1 MVIKTKQKK
10 TIQRSKK
17 GSDNSINQT
26 VKVSVKIGDNHLKKK
41 AKKTRTKKS
50 GNLKKSKE
58 FLKQIYEAYN
68 KSKEDLIS
76 TNRKIPADLL
86 AQFDSSK
93 LKTSKQINE
102 LSKELILKTQKLRSL
117 ASQNGQQSNFTGD
130 FTQVIQPPEVGPQ
143 GTAQLVAGV
152 TQQTNNVLPTDRPP
166 PNSGDLLSD
175 QEVEQALNNA
185 MNDQA
190 IESFEIRQYIDSIK
204 TARNNELKLE
214 SFIADIASKIAR
226 GDLSDYET
234 EQYTKAEQLAK
245 YYLDQIVAQEDP
257 TLPANYESNLAEI
270 AGTFDNA
277 LFTGFDPSIGV
288 IGEDN
293 EAVDQEVQADMVL
306 RRDTQEYKKLLLE
319 SLRSDSLDEQQENIT
334 LANTILERQPDTALF
349 ENIVVESLKVMLG
362 EQLDKLAHIQQIG
375 DYRPNWKKERKAR
388 FLYNYFKGGQLVS
401 AMGGGASLE

>member
-17 GSDNSINQT
+17 GTDNSVNQT

-76 TNRKIPADLL
+76 TGRKIPADLL
-86 AQFDSSK
+86 VQLDSSK

-117 ASQNGQQSNFTGD
+117 ASQNGQQSKFTGD
-130 FTQVIQPPEVGPQ
+130 FTRVIQRPEVGPQ

-152 TQQTNNVLPTDRPP
+152 TQPTNNVLPPS
-166 PNSGDLLSD
+166 NSEDSLSD
-175 QEVEQALNNA
+175 RQVEEALNNA

-204 TARNNELKLE
+204 TAKNNKLKLE
-214 SFIADIASKIAR
+214 SFISDIASKIAR

-277 LFTGFDPSIGV
+277 LFTGFDPSTGV
-288 IGEDN
+288 VGGGN
-293 EAVDQEVQADMVL
+293 STVDQEVQSAVEL
-306 RRDTQEYKKLLLE
+306 RSDTQQYKKILIE
-319 SLRSDSLDEQQENIT
+319 SFKSDSLDEQQENIA
-334 LANTILERQPDTALF
+334 LANTILERQLDTVLF

-362 EQLDKLAHIQQIG
+362 EQLDKLAHVQQIG
-375 DYRPNWKKERKAR
+375 DYKPHWNKERKAR
-388 FLYNYFKGGQLVS
+388 FLYDYFKEGQLVS
-401 AMGGGASLE
+401 AMDGGTSLE

>member
-17 GSDNSINQT
+17 GTDNSINQT

-76 TNRKIPADLL
+76 TGRKIPADLL
-86 AQFDSSK
+86 VQLDSSK

-117 ASQNGQQSNFTGD
+117 ASQNGQQSKFTGD
-130 FTQVIQPPEVGPQ
+130 FTRVIQRPEVGPQ

-152 TQQTNNVLPTDRPP
+152 TQPTNNILPPQ
-166 PNSGDLLSD
+166 NSEDSLSD
-175 QEVEQALNNA
+175 QQVERALNNA

-204 TARNNELKLE
+204 TAKNNKLKLE
-214 SFIADIASKIAR
+214 SFISDIASKIAR

-277 LFTGFDPSIGV
+277 LFTGFDPSTGV
-288 IGEDN
+288 VGGGN
-293 EAVDQEVQADMVL
+293 STVDQEVQAAVEL
-306 RRDTQEYKKLLLE
+306 RSDTQEYKKLLIE
-319 SLRSDSLDEQQENIT
+319 SFRSDSLDEQQENIT
-334 LANTILERQPDTALF
+334 LANTILERQLDTVLF

-362 EQLDKLAHIQQIG
+362 EQLDKLAHVQQIG
-375 DYRPNWKKERKAR
+375 DYKPHWNKERKAR
-388 FLYNYFKGGQLVS
+388 FLYDYFKEGQLVS
-401 AMGGGASLE
+401 AMDGGTSLE

>member
-17 GSDNSINQT
+17 GTDNSVNQT

-76 TNRKIPADLL
+76 TGRKIPADLL
-86 AQFDSSK
+86 VQLDSSK

-117 ASQNGQQSNFTGD
+117 ASQNGQQSKFTGD
-130 FTQVIQPPEVGPQ
+130 FTRVIQRPEVGPQ

-152 TQQTNNVLPTDRPP
+152 TQPTNNILPPQ
-166 PNSGDLLSD
+166 NSEDSLSD
-175 QEVEQALNNA
+175 QQVERALNNV

-204 TARNNELKLE
+204 TAKNNKLKLE
-214 SFIADIASKIAR
+214 SFISDIASKIAR

-277 LFTGFDPSIGV
+277 LFTGFDPSTGV
-288 IGEDN
+288 VGGGN
-293 EAVDQEVQADMVL
+293 STVDQEVQAAVEL
-306 RRDTQEYKKLLLE
+306 RSDTQEYKKLLIE
-319 SLRSDSLDEQQENIT
+319 SFRSDSLDEQQENIT
-334 LANTILERQPDTALF
+334 LANTILE
-349 ENIVVESLKVMLG
+349 
-362 EQLDKLAHIQQIG
+362 
-375 DYRPNWKKERKAR
+375 
-388 FLYNYFKGGQLVS
+388 
-401 AMGGGASLE
+401 

>member
-17 GSDNSINQT
+17 GTDNSVNQT

-76 TNRKIPADLL
+76 TGRKIPADLL
-86 AQFDSSK
+86 VQLDSSK

-117 ASQNGQQSNFTGD
+117 ASQNGQQSKFTGD
-130 FTQVIQPPEVGPQ
+130 FTRVIQRPEVGPQ

-152 TQQTNNVLPTDRPP
+152 TQPTNNILPPS
-166 PNSGDLLSD
+166 NSEDSLSD
-175 QEVEQALNNA
+175 QQVERALNNA

-204 TARNNELKLE
+204 TAKNNKLKLE
-214 SFIADIASKIAR
+214 SFISDIASKIAR

-277 LFTGFDPSIGV
+277 LFTGFDPLIGV

-293 EAVDQEVQADMVL
+293 EAVDQEVQAAVEL
-306 RRDTQEYKKLLLE
+306 RSDTQEYKKLLIE
-319 SLRSDSLDEQQENIT
+319 SFRSDSLDEQQENIT
-334 LANTILERQPDTALF
+334 LANTILERQLDTVLF

-362 EQLDKLAHIQQIG
+362 EQLDKLAHVQQIG
-375 DYRPNWKKERKAR
+375 DYKPHWNKERKAR
-388 FLYNYFKGGQLVS
+388 FLYDYFKEGQLVS
-401 AMGGGASLE
+401 AMDGGTSLE

>member
-17 GSDNSINQT
+17 GTDNSVNQT

-76 TNRKIPADLL
+76 TGRKIPADLL
-86 AQFDSSK
+86 VQLDSSK

-117 ASQNGQQSNFTGD
+117 ASQNGQQSKFTGD
-130 FTQVIQPPEVGPQ
+130 FTRVIQRPEVGPQ

-152 TQQTNNVLPTDRPP
+152 TQPTNNILPPS
-166 PNSGDLLSD
+166 NSEDSLSD
-175 QEVEQALNNA
+175 QQVERALNNV

-204 TARNNELKLE
+204 TAKNNKLKLE
-214 SFIADIASKIAR
+214 SFISDIASKIAR

-277 LFTGFDPSIGV
+277 LFTGFDPLIGV
-288 IGEDN
+288 IGEGN
-293 EAVDQEVQADMVL
+293 EAVDQEVQAAVEL
-306 RRDTQEYKKLLLE
+306 RSDTQEYKKLLIE
-319 SLRSDSLDEQQENIT
+319 SFRSDSLDEQQENIT
-334 LANTILERQPDTALF
+334 LANTILERQLDTVLF

-362 EQLDKLAHIQQIG
+362 EQLDKLAHVQQIG
-375 DYRPNWKKERKAR
+375 DYKPHWNKERKAR
-388 FLYNYFKGGQLVS
+388 FLYDYFKEGQLVS
-401 AMGGGASLE
+401 AMDGGTSLE

>member
-17 GSDNSINQT
+17 GTDNSINQT

-76 TNRKIPADLL
+76 TGRKIPADLL
-86 AQFDSSK
+86 VQLDSSK

-117 ASQNGQQSNFTGD
+117 ASQNGQQSKFTGD
-130 FTQVIQPPEVGPQ
+130 FTRVIQRPEVGPQ

-152 TQQTNNVLPTDRPP
+152 TQPTNNILPPQ
-166 PNSGDLLSD
+166 NSEDSLSD
-175 QEVEQALNNA
+175 QQVERALNNV

-204 TARNNELKLE
+204 TAKNNKLKLE
-214 SFIADIASKIAR
+214 SFISDIASKIAR

-277 LFTGFDPSIGV
+277 LFTGFDPSTGV
-288 IGEDN
+288 VGGGN
-293 EAVDQEVQADMVL
+293 STVDQEVQAAVEL
-306 RRDTQEYKKLLLE
+306 RSDTQEYKKLLIE
-319 SLRSDSLDEQQENIT
+319 SFRSDSLDEQQENIT
-334 LANTILERQPDTALF
+334 LANTILERQLDTVLF

-362 EQLDKLAHIQQIG
+362 EQLDKLAHVQQIG
-375 DYRPNWKKERKAR
+375 DYKPHWNKERKAR
-388 FLYNYFKGGQLVS
+388 FLYDYFKEGQLVS
-401 AMGGGASLE
+401 AMDGGTSLE

>member
-17 GSDNSINQT
+17 GTDNSVNQT

-76 TNRKIPADLL
+76 TGRKIPADLL
-86 AQFDSSK
+86 VQLDSSK

-117 ASQNGQQSNFTGD
+117 ASQNGQQSKFTGD
-130 FTQVIQPPEVGPQ
+130 FTRVIQRPEVGPQ

-152 TQQTNNVLPTDRPP
+152 TQPTNNILPPQ
-166 PNSGDLLSD
+166 NSEDSLSD
-175 QEVEQALNNA
+175 QQVERALNNV

-204 TARNNELKLE
+204 TAKNNKLKLE
-214 SFIADIASKIAR
+214 SFISDIASKIAR

-277 LFTGFDPSIGV
+277 LFTGFDPSTGV
-288 IGEDN
+288 VGGGN
-293 EAVDQEVQADMVL
+293 STVDQEVQAAVEL
-306 RRDTQEYKKLLLE
+306 RSDTQEYKKLLIE
-319 SLRSDSLDEQQENIT
+319 SFRSDSLDEQQENIT
-334 LANTILERQPDTALF
+334 LANTILERQLDTVLF

-362 EQLDKLAHIQQIG
+362 EQLDKLAHVQQIG
-375 DYRPNWKKERKAR
+375 DYKPHWNKERKAR
-388 FLYNYFKGGQLVS
+388 FLYDYFKEGQLVS
-401 AMGGGASLE
+401 AMDGGTSLE

>member
-17 GSDNSINQT
+17 GTDNSINQT

-76 TNRKIPADLL
+76 TGRKIPADLL
-86 AQFDSSK
+86 VQLDSSK

-117 ASQNGQQSNFTGD
+117 ASQNGQQSKFTGD
-130 FTQVIQPPEVGPQ
+130 FTRVIQRPEVGPQ

-152 TQQTNNVLPTDRPP
+152 TQPTNNILPPQ
-166 PNSGDLLSD
+166 NSEDSLSD
-175 QEVEQALNNA
+175 QQVERALNNV

-204 TARNNELKLE
+204 TAKNNKLKLE
-214 SFIADIASKIAR
+214 SFISDIASKIAR

-277 LFTGFDPSIGV
+277 LFTGFDPLIGV

-293 EAVDQEVQADMVL
+293 ETVDQEVQAAVEL
-306 RRDTQEYKKLLLE
+306 RSDTQEYKKLLIE
-319 SLRSDSLDEQQENIT
+319 SFRSDSLDEQQENIT
-334 LANTILERQPDTALF
+334 LANTILERQLDTVLF

-362 EQLDKLAHIQQIG
+362 EQLDKLAHVQQIG
-375 DYRPNWKKERKAR
+375 DYKPHWNKERKAR
-388 FLYNYFKGGQLVS
+388 FLYDYFKEGQLVS
-401 AMGGGASLE
+401 AMDGGTSLE

>member
-17 GSDNSINQT
+17 GTDNSVNQT

-76 TNRKIPADLL
+76 TGRKIPADLL
-86 AQFDSSK
+86 VQLDSSK

-117 ASQNGQQSNFTGD
+117 ASQNGQQSKFTGD
-130 FTQVIQPPEVGPQ
+130 FTRVIQRPEVGPQ

-152 TQQTNNVLPTDRPP
+152 TQPTNNILPPQ
-166 PNSGDLLSD
+166 NSEDSLSD
-175 QEVEQALNNA
+175 QQVERALNNV

-204 TARNNELKLE
+204 TAKNNKLKLE
-214 SFIADIASKIAR
+214 SFISDIASKIAR

-277 LFTGFDPSIGV
+277 LFTGFDPLIGV

-293 EAVDQEVQADMVL
+293 EAVDQEVQAAVEL
-306 RRDTQEYKKLLLE
+306 RSDTQEYKKLLIE
-319 SLRSDSLDEQQENIT
+319 SFRSDSLDEQQENIT
-334 LANTILERQPDTALF
+334 LANTILERQLDTVLF

-362 EQLDKLAHIQQIG
+362 EQLDKLAHVQQIG
-375 DYRPNWKKERKAR
+375 DYKPHWNKERKAR
-388 FLYNYFKGGQLVS
+388 FLYDYFKEGQLVS
-401 AMGGGASLE
+401 AMDGGTSLE

>member
-17 GSDNSINQT
+17 GTDNSINQT

-76 TNRKIPADLL
+76 TGRKIPADLL
-86 AQFDSSK
+86 VQLDSSK

-117 ASQNGQQSNFTGD
+117 ASQNGQQSKFTGD
-130 FTQVIQPPEVGPQ
+130 FTRVIQRPEVGPQ

-152 TQQTNNVLPTDRPP
+152 TQPTNNILPPS
-166 PNSGDLLSD
+166 NSEDSLSD
-175 QEVEQALNNA
+175 QQVERALNNA

-204 TARNNELKLE
+204 TAKNNKLKLE
-214 SFIADIASKIAR
+214 SFISDIASKIAR

-277 LFTGFDPSIGV
+277 LFTGFDPLIGV
-288 IGEDN
+288 IGEGN
-293 EAVDQEVQADMVL
+293 EAVDQEVQAAVEL
-306 RRDTQEYKKLLLE
+306 RSDTQEYKKLLIE
-319 SLRSDSLDEQQENIT
+319 SFRSDSLDEQQENIT
-334 LANTILERQPDTALF
+334 LANTILERQLDTVLF

-362 EQLDKLAHIQQIG
+362 EQLDKLAHVQQIG
-375 DYRPNWKKERKAR
+375 DYKPHWNKERKAR
-388 FLYNYFKGGQLVS
+388 FLYDYFKEGQLVS
-401 AMGGGASLE
+401 AMDGGTSLE

>member
-17 GSDNSINQT
+17 GTDNSVNQT

-76 TNRKIPADLL
+76 TGRKIPADLL
-86 AQFDSSK
+86 VQLDSSK

-117 ASQNGQQSNFTGD
+117 ASQNGQQSKFTGD
-130 FTQVIQPPEVGPQ
+130 FTRVIQRPEVGPQ

-152 TQQTNNVLPTDRPP
+152 TQPTNNILPP
-166 PNSGDLLSD
+166 PNSEDSLSD
-175 QEVEQALNNA
+175 QQVERALNNA

-204 TARNNELKLE
+204 TAKNNKLKLE
-214 SFIADIASKIAR
+214 SFISDIASKIAR

-277 LFTGFDPSIGV
+277 LFTGFDPLTGV

-293 EAVDQEVQADMVL
+293 EAVDQEVQAAVEL
-306 RRDTQEYKKLLLE
+306 RSDTQEYKKLLIE
-319 SLRSDSLDEQQENIT
+319 SFRSDSLDEQQENIT
-334 LANTILERQPDTALF
+334 LANTILERQLDTVLF

-362 EQLDKLAHIQQIG
+362 EQLDKLAHVQQIG
-375 DYRPNWKKERKAR
+375 DYKPHWNKERKAR
-388 FLYNYFKGGQLVS
+388 FLYDYFKEGQLVS
-401 AMGGGASLE
+401 AMDGGTSLE

>member
-17 GSDNSINQT
+17 GTDNSINQT

-76 TNRKIPADLL
+76 TGRKIPADLL
-86 AQFDSSK
+86 VQLDSSK

-117 ASQNGQQSNFTGD
+117 ASQNGQQSKFTGD
-130 FTQVIQPPEVGPQ
+130 FTRVIQRPEVGPQ

-152 TQQTNNVLPTDRPP
+152 TQPTNNILPPS
-166 PNSGDLLSD
+166 NSEDSLSD
-175 QEVEQALNNA
+175 QQVERALNNA

-204 TARNNELKLE
+204 TAKNNKLKLE
-214 SFIADIASKIAR
+214 SFISDIASKIAR

-277 LFTGFDPSIGV
+277 LFTGFDPLIGV

-293 EAVDQEVQADMVL
+293 EAVDQEVQAAVEL
-306 RRDTQEYKKLLLE
+306 RSDTQEYKKLLIE
-319 SLRSDSLDEQQENIT
+319 SFRSDSLDEQQENIT
-334 LANTILERQPDTALF
+334 LANTILERQLDTVLF

-362 EQLDKLAHIQQIG
+362 EQLDKLAHVQQIG
-375 DYRPNWKKERKAR
+375 DYKPHWNKERKAR
-388 FLYNYFKGGQLVS
+388 FLYDYFKEGQLVS
-401 AMGGGASLE
+401 AMDGGTSLE

>member
-17 GSDNSINQT
+17 GTDNSVNQT

-76 TNRKIPADLL
+76 TGRKIPADLL
-86 AQFDSSK
+86 VQLDSSK

-117 ASQNGQQSNFTGD
+117 ASQNGQQSKFTGD
-130 FTQVIQPPEVGPQ
+130 FTRVIQRPEVGPQ

-152 TQQTNNVLPTDRPP
+152 TQPTNNILPPS
-166 PNSGDLLSD
+166 NSEDSLSD
-175 QEVEQALNNA
+175 QQVERALNNA

-204 TARNNELKLE
+204 TAKNNKLKLE
-214 SFIADIASKIAR
+214 SFISDIASKIAR

-277 LFTGFDPSIGV
+277 LFTGFDPSTGV
-288 IGEDN
+288 VGGGN
-293 EAVDQEVQADMVL
+293 STVDQEVQAAVEL
-306 RRDTQEYKKLLLE
+306 RSDTQEYKKLLIE
-319 SLRSDSLDEQQENIT
+319 SFRSDSLDEQQENIT
-334 LANTILERQPDTALF
+334 LANTILERQLDTVLF

-362 EQLDKLAHIQQIG
+362 EQLDKLAHVQQIG
-375 DYRPNWKKERKAR
+375 DYKPHWNKERKAR
-388 FLYNYFKGGQLVS
+388 FLYDYFKEGQLVS
-401 AMGGGASLE
+401 AMDGGTSLE